1 MIELPKGVEKL
12 PSGIH
17 IHGETVRIDFRYNGE
32 RCREPLAGHYKIT
45 KSTIKYAENKR
56 TTILTEIAENRFDYL
71 AHFPNSAKAARFA
84 GICQKKRYVAEAVK
98 LWLDVQEATKAQSTF
113 KNYKVKA
120 QHVLNKWGDRKLT
133 DITKSQMELFQVELL
148 KSGLAPKTVNDIFTI
163 IRGVWSEAF
172 HEGTLKTNPLDR
184 VRNIERDNLEETA
197 DPFTREELLYIET
210 IDTSRQCD
218 INMIMFWCW
227 SGLSLSEI
235 IALAWEDIDTETWTV
250 KVQRAK
256 VLNQYK
262 VPKERGRIRVIELLE
277 PAKFWLQRQMEHTF
291 NQHATKY
298 TIKQRDNIT
307 NKQESIRLV
316 FLNGKS
322 GLPWYDHSVRR
333 WFTGILNGAKLRH
346 RGPNQ
351 CRHTFASQMLSNYV
365 PLEWVARQ
373 LGHSDTTMIK
383 KHYGKWIPK
392 DSLRMAN
399 RISEMMGFSED
410 NNGLE
415 HPELVPNRSQS
426 NKGNQ

>member
-1 MIELPKGVEKL
+1 MKALPKGITTMPRGVEL
-12 PSGIH
+12 
-17 IHGETVRIDFRYNGE
+17 HGVTVRIVFMFNGE
-32 RCREPLAGHYKIT
+32 RCREPINGHSKVT
-45 KSTIKYAENKR
+45 KSTILYAENKR
-56 TTILTEIAENRFDYL
+56 NVILNEIAENRFDYL
-71 AHFPNSAKAARFA
+71 AHFPNSAKAAQFA
-84 GICQKKRYVAEAVK
+84 GLNLQKRSVTDAVNQ
-98 LWLDVQEATKAQSTF
+98 WLSVQEATKAKSTF

-120 QHVLNKWGDRKLT
+120 QHVTKKWGNRKLS
-133 DITKSQMELFQVELL
+133 DITKSQMEIFQSELL
-148 KSGLAPKTVNDIFTI
+148 KGGLSPKTVNDIFTI
-163 IRGVWSEAF
+163 VRGVWSEAF
-172 HEGTLKTNPLDR
+172 HDGIIKNNPLDR
-184 VRNIERDNLEETA
+184 VKNIERDNLEETA
-197 DPFTREELLYIET
+197 DPFTREELARLESVNT
-210 IDTSRQCD
+210 VRQGD

-277 PAKFWLQRQMEHTF
+277 PAKMWLQRQMVLTF
-291 NQHATKY
+291 MQQATEY
-298 TIKQRDNIT
+298 TVQQRDNIT
-307 NKQESIRLV
+307 SRQESIRLV

-322 GLPWYDHSVRR
+322 GEPWYDHSVRR
-333 WFTGILNGAKLRH
+333 WFTGLLKRAKLRH

-351 CRHTFASQMLSNYV
+351 CRHTFASQLLSNYV

-392 DSLRMAN
+392 DSQRMAS
-399 RISEMMGFSED
+399 RISEMMGFNADISGQENAD
-410 NNGLE
+410 FAPKMPQN
-415 HPELVPNRSQS
+415 